1 MDQSQ
6 LNGRHLMERFMI
18 GLDGSRA
25 SEAALRWASRLA
37 VDSGA
42 ELLAVYANGSRPSE
56 VPPSDPAREL
66 LGEWTRPAEELGVTV
81 RTEVLDGDPRS
92 ALSDRVMADPP
103 DLLVLGRS
111 GRGGGPGFL
120 HLGSVVE
127 HAAHH
132 TPCPL
137 AVIPPDSGVAVRRIV
152 VGVDGPDSPAVAWC
166 AEFAAATG
174 AEVLAVSVQEPIAEW
189 TPAWDARN
197 WRREVEREIA
207 EWTAPIV
214 DAGVEVTPIASENL
228 HPADG
233 LLGVASARDA
243 DLLVLGTRGAG
254 GFVGLR
260 FGGVAM
266 KVLHGASL
274 PLVLVPPP
282 EE

>member
-1 MDQSQ
+1 
-6 LNGRHLMERFMI
+6 MERIMI

-25 SEAALRWASRLA
+25 SQAALRWASRLA
-37 VDSGA
+37 ERSGA
-42 ELLAVYANGSRPSE
+42 ELLAVHSYRNPYAE
-56 VPPSDPAREL
+56 VPPDDHDRMMAARAREL
-66 LGEWTRPAEELGVTV
+66 ADEWIRPAAELGVDV
-81 RTEVLDGDPRS
+81 RTEVLEGDPRW
-92 ALSDRVMADPP
+92 ALSDRVGQDPP

-132 TPCPL
+132 TTCPL
-137 AVIPPDSGVAVRRIV
+137 AVIPPDSGAAVRRIV
-152 VGVDGPDSPAVAWC
+152 LGVDGSEPAAAAVAWC
-166 AEFAAATG
+166 AELAAATG
-174 AEVLAVSVQEPIAEW
+174 AEVLAVSVEEPIAEW
-189 TPAWDARN
+189 TPASDAHN

-207 EWTAPIV
+207 TWTQPIV
-214 DAGVEVTPIASENL
+214 DAGVDVTPIASEHL

-233 LLGVASARDA
+233 LLGVASARDG

-254 GFVGLR
+254 GFAGLR

-266 KVLHGASL
+266 KVLHRASL

-282 EE
+282 ER